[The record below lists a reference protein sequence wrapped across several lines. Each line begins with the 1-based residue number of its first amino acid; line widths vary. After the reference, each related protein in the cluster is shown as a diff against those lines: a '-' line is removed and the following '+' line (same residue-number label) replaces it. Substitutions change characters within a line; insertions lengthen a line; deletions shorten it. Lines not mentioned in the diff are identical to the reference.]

1 MDDIKSTMD
10 EISCPK
16 CGHRFGLTDSLQER
30 FRDQARR
37 EANAIIE
44 QERSKVAESAKK
56 AVQDELGG
64 KLQELTTQLEEKE
77 KNLAETRKA
86 EADLRKHARELEER
100 EKNVELE
107 VQRKIDEEKVRI
119 EEVTATRV
127 LEQYR
132 LKDKE
137 KERTISELQSSL
149 EDMKRRVE
157 QGSQQAQGEIQELD
171 LEERLKAI
179 FPWDTIEPVTKGIRG
194 ADVIQRVR
202 DGMNRECGSI
212 IWESKRTKSWSDG
225 WIQKLKDDQRSA
237 TADIA
242 VLVSQV
248 LPKDMGNFGEQDGVW
263 VTDYLSFVGLAAALR
278 EQLIHVA
285 EVKRASVG
293 KDQKMEVL
301 YTYLTGVEFRQ
312 RVQAIIETF
321 AALEEDLAQE
331 RRAFEKRW
339 KKREKL
345 ITRVIDNT
353 SGMYG
358 DLQGLIGS
366 PLKDIPALE
375 LDMADEQLLDSPDKE
390 QEA

>member
-1 MDDIKSTMD
+1 MDDIEQTMD
-10 EISCPK
+10 EISCPE
-16 CGHRFGLTDSLQER
+16 CGHRFRLTDSLQKR
-30 FRDQARR
+30 FRDQALR
-37 EANAIIE
+37 EAEMILE
-44 QERSKVAESAKK
+44 QERSKVAETAKK
-56 AVQDELGG
+56 EIQAELGERVR
-64 KLQELTTQLEEKE
+64 ELTAQLDEKE
-77 KNLAETRKA
+77 KKLSETRKA
-86 EADLRKHARELEER
+86 ESELRKHARELEDR

-107 VQRKIDEEKVRI
+107 VQRKIDEEKVRV
-119 EEVTATRV
+119 EEATATRV

-137 KERTISELQSSL
+137 KERTINELQSSL
-149 EDMKRRVE
+149 EDMKRKVE

-202 DGMNRECGSI
+202 DNMNRECGSV

-225 WIQKLKDDQRSA
+225 WLQKLKDDQRSA

-248 LPKDMGNFGEQDGVW
+248 LPKDIGNFGEQDGVW
-263 VTDYLSFVGLAAALR
+263 VTDYLSFIGLAAALR
-278 EQLIHVA
+278 EQLINVA
-285 EVKRASVG
+285 QVKRASVG
-293 KDQKMEVL
+293 KDQKMEML
-301 YTYLTGVEFRQ
+301 YTYLTGAEFRQ

-321 AALEEDLAQE
+321 AALQEDLDQE
-331 RRAFEKRW
+331 KRAFEKRW

-345 ITRVIDNT
+345 ITRVVDNT

-358 DLQGLIGS
+358 DLQGLIGA
-366 PLKDIPALE
+366 PLKDIHALE
-375 LDMADEQLLDSPDKE
+375 LDMSDDQMLESPGKE
-390 QEA
+390 ERA

>member
-1 MDDIKSTMD
+1 MDNIEQTMD
-10 EISCPK
+10 EIACPE
-16 CGHRFGLTDSLQER
+16 CGHRFRLTDSLQKR

-37 EANAIIE
+37 EADTILE
-44 QERSKVAESAKK
+44 RERSKVAETAKR
-56 AVQDELGG
+56 AVQEELGE
-64 KLQELTTQLEEKE
+64 KVQDLRAQLEEKD
-77 KNLAETRKA
+77 KKLVETRKA
-86 EADLRKHARELEER
+86 EAELRKGARELEDR

-107 VQRKIDEEKVRI
+107 VQRKIAEEKVRV
-119 EEVTATRV
+119 EEATVTRV
-127 LEQYR
+127 LEAHR

-137 KERTISELQSSL
+137 KERTIKELQTAL
-149 EDMKRRVE
+149 EDMKRKVE

-179 FPWDTIEPVTKGIRG
+179 FPWDGIEPVTKGIRG

-202 DGMNRECGSI
+202 DGMNRACGSI

-225 WIQKLKDDQRSA
+225 WLQKLKDDQRSA

-263 VTDYLSFVGLAAALR
+263 VTDYLSFIGLAAALR

-285 EVKRASVG
+285 DVKRASVG

-301 YTYLTGVEFRQ
+301 FSYLTGVEFRQ

-321 AALEEDLAQE
+321 AALQEDLAQE

-345 ITRVIDNT
+345 IARVIDNT

-375 LDMADEQLLDSPDKE
+375 LDMSEEQLLESPDKE
-390 QEA
+390 EGA